1 MSVSCTVFFTRFFP
15 VFLPFF
21 DFQFFPLSTILGHEF
36 SSDDSVT
43 RFFLLHRNRNL
54 RFVSFRNSPSGLAFQ
69 LSIRDR
75 FTRFDLLFISEPLGL
90 RPNGFFFSI
99 LFVTHVNIL
108 TSDRH
113 SIRNLTDFPFALQN
127 VLLPFHSISWLKITA
142 SASYLVSCI
151 SGANPLL
158 LYVVTR
164 FFTDGC
170 FQAHRQVVLGSSLP
184 FALSMKFETLS
195 IDLGCFPL
203 NVQYLSTAVG
213 LRLYSLKFIHSLH
226 LIGTLWHAL
235 TGTELY
241 LLESLISLQT
251 GTASTAFVENK
262 LSRSL
267 FSLSPLFTTHPRS
280 LQRTLVRPSMNCYI
294 HFSLV
299 MNSSLRFVSLI
310 WEVFFLLIF
319 PQFRFH
325 FVFTF
330 PLQLLPIVKT
340 RWPIIPK
347 VPWNLFLRLQVDIG
361 CPVSC
366 KFPHGTLH
374 YQSRKLS
381 FVLSRRFYFL
391 PSRFHVWI
399 YSDFS
404 KFPPSVRDFSHPL

>member
-1 MSVSCTVFFTRFFP
+1 MFLVNSRYPLFTAATSGSGRVNFPSPYRGAPYPEVTEQIGRVPLYSFSLSLSAFRTYPPVSVSCTVFFTRFFP

-21 DFQFFPLSTILGHEF
+21 DLQFFPLSSILGHEF
-36 SSDDSVT
+36 SLDDSVS
-43 RFFLLHRNRNL
+43 RFFFLHRNRNL

-108 TSDRH
+108 TSDRLV
-113 SIRNLTDFPFALQN
+113 IRNLTDFLFALQN

-170 FQAHRQVVLGSSLP
+170 FQAHRQVVFGTSLP
-184 FALSMKFETLS
+184 FALSMNLETLS

-213 LRLYSLKFIHSLH
+213 LRSWFAPSLFTVYTWLVHFDMPSRVQSF
-226 LIGTLWHAL
+226 TP
-235 TGTELY
+235 
-241 LLESLISLQT
+241 LEFRT

-267 FSLSPLFTTHPRS
+267 VSLSLLFTTHPRS
-280 LQRTLVRPSMNCYI
+280 LQRTLVRPSVNCYI

-299 MNSSLRFVSLI
+299 MNSSPRFVSLL
-310 WEVFFLLIF
+310 WELPELSSV
-319 PQFRFH
+319 FRFH

-330 PLQLLPIVKT
+330 PLQLLPIDKT
-340 RWPIIPK
+340 RWPIIP
-347 VPWNLFLRLQVDIG
+347 
-361 CPVSC
+361 
-366 KFPHGTLH
+366 
-374 YQSRKLS
+374 
-381 FVLSRRFYFL
+381 
-391 PSRFHVWI
+391 
-399 YSDFS
+399 
-404 KFPPSVRDFSHPL
+404 